1 MLLKHQQFEDHKYD
15 KIELRRSKCQQ
26 LDAHD
31 NKEKQSLNMYKGES
45 VGNKY
50 IFLLFVAYFLP
61 QIELN
66 HLSDLSKRIKSFYY
80 HIYILK
86 IG

>member
-1 MLLKHQQFEDHKYD
+1 MLLKHQQFGDHKYD
-15 KIELRRSKCQQ
+15 KIELKRSKYQR
-26 LDAHD
+26 LDTYD
-31 NKEKQSLNMYKGES
+31 NKEKQSLNRYKGES

-66 HLSDLSKRIKSFYY
+66 HLSDLSRGIKSFYY